1 MLLSWQKKL
10 AAHFIPKSWVSSKK
24 IVFLTLLSLAKEIW
38 NKSDNI
44 YSGQV
49 MFNLETFIVIIS

>member
-10 AAHFIPKSWVSSKK
+10 AAHFIPKSWASSQK

-38 NKSDNI
+38 NKSDKI